1 MCCEQCGQV
10 LGKMSGGLWS
20 IEVDPTLLMEAAT
33 WATEGLHLCGDLMRS
48 GCCSDG
54 FRSRQ
59 DCLRARL
66 KA

>member
-1 MCCEQCGQV
+1 MCCEQCGQA

-20 IEVDPTLLMEAAT
+20 IEVDPAPVEAAT
-33 WATEGLHLCGDLMRS
+33 WATEGLHLCGDLVGR

-66 KA
+66 TA